1 MAERLFLNTWIY
13 QGGNTI
19 ISMKFAKMF
28 VQYIK
33 DSISELKKVTWPT
46 KKQTT
51 NYTIVV
57 IALSIGIAIFFGI
70 LDYFFSMGI
79 EFII

>member
-1 MAERLFLNTWIY
+1 
-13 QGGNTI
+13 
-19 ISMKFAKMF
+19 MKLIHKF
-28 VQYIK
+28 VKYIK
-33 DSISELKKVTWPT
+33 DSISELKKVTWPN

-70 LDYFFSMGI
+70 LDYFFSLGI
-79 EFII
+79 ELII

>member
-1 MAERLFLNTWIY
+1 
-13 QGGNTI
+13 
-19 ISMKFAKMF
+19 MKLVNKL

-33 DSISELKKVTWPT
+33 DSVSELKKVTWPT

-57 IALSIGIAIFFGI
+57 IALSLGIAVFFGI

-79 EFII
+79 GFII